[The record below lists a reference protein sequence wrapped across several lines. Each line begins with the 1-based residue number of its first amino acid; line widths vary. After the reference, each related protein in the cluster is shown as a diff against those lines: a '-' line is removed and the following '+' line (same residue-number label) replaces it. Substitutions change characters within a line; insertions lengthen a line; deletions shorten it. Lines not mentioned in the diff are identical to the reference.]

1 MHRRFIAVLAILCA
15 ALPAAAAEPTATP
28 DAERI
33 LSAAPNA
40 ASYDKHLLLL
50 TEEPHM
56 AGTER
61 NLALAEYVRDRF
73 REYGLDEVSFHE
85 FPALLSFGKS
95 ASLAIRSPVEQALN
109 LREDPY
115 PADKDSR
122 LYDDPTQVA
131 FHGYAPSGKVRAEV
145 VYANGGSPEDFQQL
159 DRMGLD
165 LKGKIVLM
173 RYSNPY
179 SYRGYKV
186 YEAEKRGAAGTIIYS
201 DPAEDGAV
209 HGPVYPH
216 GPWGPESAIQWGA
229 VLYDWLGQGEPFTF
243 HWQKQPDGRW
253 AEGPLRD
260 KQLPRIP
267 SMPLNA
273 RNAAQILKHL
283 QGPRRPPN
291 GRAACRSSTASGRVR
306 SRSRW
311 TCRTRNASARCAA

>member
-1 MHRRFIAVLAILCA
+1 MHRRLIAVLAILSA
-15 ALPAAAAEPTATP
+15 ALPAAAAEPTAP
-28 DAERI
+28 SGAEQI

-40 ASYDKHLLLL
+40 TSYDKHLLLL

-61 NLALAEYVRDRF
+61 NLALAEYVRARF

-122 LYDDPTQVA
+122 LYDDPAHVA

-173 RYSNPY
+173 RYSSPY

-201 DPAEDGAV
+201 DPAESGAMR
-209 HGPVYPH
+209 GPVYPH
-216 GPWGPESAIQWGA
+216 GPWGPESAIEWGA

-253 AEGPLRD
+253 SRRSTARQAAAAHPLDAAERAQRSRD
-260 KQLPRIP
+260 PQVLAGTRG
-267 SMPLNA
+267 A
-273 RNAAQILKHL
+273 RRVAGRPAAQVPHRA
-283 QGPRRPPN
+283 GPRHARD
-291 GRAACRSSTASGRVR
+291 GRAQR
-306 SRSRW
+306 
-311 TCRTRNASARCAA
+311 

>member
-1 MHRRFIAVLAILCA
+1 MPPMHHRSIAVLAILCT
-15 ALPAAAAEPTATP
+15 ALPAAAAEVAATP

-56 AGTER
+56 AGTDR
-61 NLALAEYVRDRF
+61 NHALAEYVRDRF

-95 ASLAIRSPVEQALN
+95 AALAIREPVDQSLN

-122 LYDDPTQVA
+122 LYDDPEQVA

-186 YEAEKRGAAGTIIYS
+186 YEAET
-201 DPAEDGAV
+201 
-209 HGPVYPH
+209 
-216 GPWGPESAIQWGA
+216 
-229 VLYDWLGQGEPFTF
+229 
-243 HWQKQPDGRW
+243 
-253 AEGPLRD
+253 
-260 KQLPRIP
+260 
-267 SMPLNA
+267 
-273 RNAAQILKHL
+273 
-283 QGPRRPPN
+283 PRRSRNDHLFRP
-291 GRAACRSSTASGRVR
+291 GRGRLRARRRLSRRSVGPGVAHPVGR
-306 SRSRW
+306 
-311 TCRTRNASARCAA
+311 NPL

>member
-1 MHRRFIAVLAILCA
+1 MHRRFIAVLAILSA
-15 ALPAAAAEPTATP
+15 TLPAAAAEPTAP
-28 DAERI
+28 SGAEQI

-40 ASYDKHLLLL
+40 TSYAKHLLLL

-95 ASLAIRSPVEQALN
+95 ASLTIRLPFEQALS
-109 LREDPY
+109 LREDAY
-115 PADKDSR
+115 PADRDSR

-173 RYSNPY
+173 RYSSPY

-209 HGPVYPH
+209 HGPV
-216 GPWGPESAIQWGA
+216 
-229 VLYDWLGQGEPFTF
+229 
-243 HWQKQPDGRW
+243 
-253 AEGPLRD
+253 
-260 KQLPRIP
+260 
-267 SMPLNA
+267 
-273 RNAAQILKHL
+273 
-283 QGPRRPPN
+283 
-291 GRAACRSSTASGRVR
+291 
-306 SRSRW
+306 
-311 TCRTRNASARCAA
+311 